1 MTFQGMVFFVLKY
14 KRMNTSITDSS
25 VRLYMREIAQIELV
39 SAEEEIELAALIRQG
54 DEKARTRLVNA
65 NLRLVVKIARDYSN
79 YGVPLVDLI
88 SEGNIGLMRAVEKYD
103 PTEVDGPPAMACS
116 TNGP

>member
-1 MTFQGMVFFVLKY
+1 
-14 KRMNTSITDSS
+14 MNISITDSS
-25 VRLYMREIAQIELV
+25 IRLYMREIAQIDLV
-39 SAEEEIELAALIRQG
+39 SAEEEVELAALIRQG

-88 SEGNIGLMRAVEKYD
+88 SEGNIGLMRAVEKFD
-103 PTEVDGPPAMACS
+103 PIKGGKLS
-116 TNGP
+116 TYASWWIKQAIPKDSFGR